1 MKGLCK
7 TKDDSIP
14 VFTFKNS
21 EAARR
26 THTSSVRGK
35 FKRLVMKV
43 IRSLKTENE
52 NSSDND

>member
-7 TKDDSIP
+7 TKDETIP

-35 FKRLVMKV
+35 FKRLVMKL
-43 IRSLKTENE
+43 IRSLKTAEEE
-52 NSSDND
+52 NSED